1 MPGFAHGRSRALS
14 QPDTMRTKSAYTSP
28 YLPRPFASTVV
39 SYGAR
44 AAGIS
49 RAGSHGRPAVRSRSW
64 NPARGRPRAPHRRGG
79 TSMIHIL
86 RGLARIVFILLVVGV
101 IGGGAVIGITLSYFG
116 RDLPSSQQ
124 LASYVPAT
132 GTKVYAGDGGFM
144 AEFVSERRII
154 VPIGRVPRQMIDAVL
169 AAEDRDFYSHN
180 GVNPVAVF
188 RAAMADIVRY
198 QRGQRPLGAST
209 ITQQV
214 VRHFLLNNE
223 VSVSRKIKEALLAY
237 RIEHELSKER
247 ILEIYLN
254 EIYLG
259 AGAYGVAAAAEAYY
273 QKPLDRLSPA
283 EAAFLAALPKA
294 PNNYHP
300 Q

>member
-1 MPGFAHGRSRALS
+1 MRFMRRSKA
-14 QPDTMRTKSAYTSP
+14 TN
-28 YLPRPFASTVV
+28 
-39 SYGAR
+39 AR
-44 AAGIS
+44 
-49 RAGSHGRPAVRSRSW
+49 V
-64 NPARGRPRAPHRRGG
+64 
-79 TSMIHIL
+79 
-86 RGLARIVFILLVVGV
+86 VFILLVIGV
-101 IGGGAVIGITLSYFG
+101 IGGGAFIGITLSYFG

-124 LASYVPAT
+124 LAGYVPAT

-144 AEFVSERRII
+144 AEFASEHRII
-154 VPIGRVPRQMIDAVL
+154 VPIGQVPRQMIDAVL

-188 RAAMADIVRY
+188 RAAMADIMRY

-223 VSVSRKIKEALLAY
+223 LSVSRKIKEALLAY
-237 RIEHELSKER
+237 RIEHELKKDR
-247 ILEIYLN
+247 IIEIYLN

-259 AGAYGVAAAAEAYY
+259 SGAYGVAAAADIYF
-273 QKPLDRLSPA
+273 QKPLDKLSLA

-294 PNNYHP
+294 PNNYNPVHHP
-300 Q
+300 AAARARRDWVLAGMADLGWISDKQAKAAMAEPLVVHMRGDPADDRTADQAGGQYGYFSEEVRRELIGRF

>member
-1 MPGFAHGRSRALS
+1 MI
-14 QPDTMRTKSAYTSP
+14 RT
-28 YLPRPFASTVV
+28 
-39 SYGAR
+39 
-44 AAGIS
+44 
-49 RAGSHGRPAVRSRSW
+49 
-64 NPARGRPRAPHRRGG
+64 
-79 TSMIHIL
+79 L
-86 RGLARIVFILLVVGV
+86 RGLARVLFILLVVGV
-101 IGGGAVIGITLSYFG
+101 IGGGAFLGVTLSYFG

-188 RAAMADIVRY
+188 RAAMADILRY

-214 VRHFLLNNE
+214 VRHFLLSNE
-223 VSVSRKIKEALLAY
+223 LSVARKVKEALLAY
-237 RIEHELSKER
+237 RIENNLSKDR

-259 AGAYGVAAAAEAYY
+259 AGAYGVTAAADTYF
-273 QKPLDRLSPA
+273 QKPIDKLTLA
-283 EAAFLAALPKA
+283 ETALIAALPKA
-294 PNNYHP
+294 PNNYNP
-300 Q
+300 VRRTAAAKARRDLASALF